1 MVRQLVTAWT
11 AWFDSC
17 LRRLCY
23 SRSLLP
29 VCKLT
34 SHKLNHHHQ
43 PPRPHYLITIT
54 IPSIHHKQRETQNSV
69 IVARNSMMKEP
80 SSAGFDANANGNG
93 VVSSPPPPPQPL
105 IERLKDFGQ
114 EDAFALWDELSPD
127 QRHLLVK
134 DIEVISPPFP
144 ISILVD
150 SESCSFVLFLRISLY
165 DWINAI

>member
-1 MVRQLVTAWT
+1 
-11 AWFDSC
+11 
-17 LRRLCY
+17 
-23 SRSLLP
+23 
-29 VCKLT
+29 
-34 SHKLNHHHQ
+34 
-43 PPRPHYLITIT
+43 
-54 IPSIHHKQRETQNSV
+54 
-69 IVARNSMMKEP
+69 MMKEP